1 MPGIVLVIADFQALP
16 SAFAVKAD
24 NQSLRL
30 DWACKIA
37 RVAKQIVRLAVDCGF
52 VPSMGI

>member
-1 MPGIVLVIADFQALP
+1 MPGIVLVIADSQALP